1 MATAKLKTYHVTRWY
16 RVNKSA
22 DVKAPSMA
30 DAAATLSEMNFHDF
44 TDEDDSEPTTE
55 ESIWSNTP

>member
-22 DVKAPSMA
+22 NIKAATLA
-30 DAAATLSEMNFHDF
+30 DAAVLLSAMNFHDF
-44 TDEDDSEPTTE
+44 TDENDSEPTTE
-55 ESIWSNTP
+55 ESIWSTTP